1 MIQKITYVI
10 NSNDM
15 DILQQFTNR
24 LSMVGIQTKQIKSS
38 DKYIYCESCWSD
50 LDTPNL
56 QSNKHNSRNS
66 GAKPKQLI
74 HNAKPVDCG
83 FIYQLKYS
91 KNLSDAEIASLFGIS
106 ESTIFR
112 RRKKHL
118 ADGNFYEGSE
128 TIF

>member
-15 DILQQFTNR
+15 NILQQFTDR
-24 LSMVGIQTKQIKSS
+24 LSMVGIQSKHIKSS
-38 DKYIYCESCWSD
+38 DKYNYYESCWSD
-50 LDTPNL
+50 SDMPN

-91 KNLSDAEIASLFGIS
+91 KNLSDAEIASIFDIS
-106 ESTIFR
+106 ESTVAR

-118 ADGNFYEGSE
+118 SDGTFYDGSE

>member
-15 DILQQFTNR
+15 DILQQFTDR
-24 LSMVGIQTKQIKSS
+24 LALVGIQTKHIKSS

-56 QSNKHNSRNS
+56 QSNKHNSRNP

-91 KNLSDAEIASLFGIS
+91 KNLSDAEIASLFDVS
-106 ESTIFR
+106 ESTISR

-118 ADGNFYEGSE
+118 SDGTFYDGSD